1 MNDGTV
7 VPSSVLFH
15 SSFCAPNSTRWRAI
29 PMSSQWTSLN
39 SCTRWKA
46 LGITPCPGHEAAERD
61 AMLRELQRLLEQC
74 ETRGA
79 SRSDRA
85 WSGTSGYVAE
95 CERFFSRERLA
106 SALRF
111 KPENICSV

>member
-1 MNDGTV
+1 MDIV
-7 VPSSVLFH
+7 ELMH
-15 SSFCAPNSTRWRAI
+15 
-29 PMSSQWTSLN
+29 
-39 SCTRWKA
+39 A
-46 LGITPCPGHEAAERD
+46 LEGAWSHALPGHEAAERD